1 MNEILIQVFAYKSLE
16 PIMQH
21 VDSTAAFPSTQQDL
35 SAELISCA
43 PSLHQW
49 HQQTARALPALG

>member
-1 MNEILIQVFAYKSLE
+1 MNEILIQASAYKSLE
-16 PIMQH
+16 PIMH

-35 SAELISCA
+35 NAELISCA

-49 HQQTARALPALG
+49 HQQTARACPALG